1 MSKLLSLYLKTI
13 QSTNLSVSIL
23 TDKPKGNFQ
32 ITSSKESSKEIAYQQ
47 HWATL
52 ANKELHT
59 KNQNE
64 VTMFNANLW
73 QLKLM
78 VANSG
83 FYQ

>member
-32 ITSSKESSKEIAYQQ
+32 ITSSKEIAYQQ